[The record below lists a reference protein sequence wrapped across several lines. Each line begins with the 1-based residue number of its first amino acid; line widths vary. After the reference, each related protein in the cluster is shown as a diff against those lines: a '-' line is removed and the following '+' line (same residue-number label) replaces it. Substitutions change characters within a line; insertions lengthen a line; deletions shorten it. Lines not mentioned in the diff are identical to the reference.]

1 MAMADADSPMR
12 PTEKWDTPNPQKPPL
27 LQLLPLPPQ
36 LQLRTNAVAAAAVA
50 AVVEKEVEADD
61 YDDYATLMIGVLH
74 LQMPVYRPRNCLQ
87 PPPPRLLVW
96 W

>member
-1 MAMADADSPMR
+1 MEMADADSPMR

-36 LQLRTNAVAAAAVA
+36 SRTNVFAAVA
-50 AVVEKEVEADD
+50 VAVVEKEVEEDD

-87 PPPPRLLVW
+87 PPPRLLLVW